1 MHQFSWS
8 KRNDTGLSVFASLEL
23 QNKGWKIRKE
33 QVWIRKIKILFT
45 SNKFPNRTYTLT
57 ILWHWLT
64 YRNYIL
70 VKEWLKNCTKCFIGF
85 MSFFE
90 QWQIMNS
97 ILDGKKPLVFKCQS
111 LTFLINCVILHIAF
125 SQKTWAWSWE
135 KVKVMFSTVRITKEH
150 IFIDYVHVC

>member
-8 KRNDTGLSVFASLEL
+8 KRNATGLSVLASLEL
-23 QNKGWKIRKE
+23 QNKGQKIRKE

-45 SNKFPNRTYTLT
+45 SNKFPNSTYTLT

-97 ILDGKKPLVFKCQS
+97 ILDGKKPLVLKCQS

-125 SQKTWAWSWE
+125 SQKKWAWSWE
-135 KVKVMFSTVRITKEH
+135 KVRVMFSIVQITREH
-150 IFIDYVHVC
+150 ISID